1 MQDQRIPPTV
11 LEDDEIDEAVM
22 SLLLDQRRGL
32 WSVEEIASEMKDR
45 VDAEDG
51 LARLAAAGLVHRLD
65 GFVFATRAAARASDL
80 ARA

>member
-11 LEDDEIDEAVM
+11 LEDDEIDEAIM

-65 GFVFATRAAARASDL
+65 GFAFATRAAARAIDL